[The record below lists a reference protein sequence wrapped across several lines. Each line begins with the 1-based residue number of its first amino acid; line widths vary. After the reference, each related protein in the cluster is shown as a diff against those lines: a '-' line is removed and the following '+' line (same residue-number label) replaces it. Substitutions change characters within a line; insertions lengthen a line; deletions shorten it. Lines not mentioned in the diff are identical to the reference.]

1 MKINATVTS
10 LPGGATSSK
19 GTGPTPGNDTAAQTG
34 GNTDSASKV
43 TLSETAQLISS
54 PGIASITH
62 PESDLERI
70 IGIKQEISAGTFRTD
85 PARIAEKFHQLNM
98 SLQ

>member
-1 MKINATVTS
+1 MKINATVMP

-19 GTGPTPGNDTAAQTG
+19 DTGPTPGNDTAAQTG
-34 GNTDSASKV
+34 GNTDSVSKL

-54 PGIASITH
+54 PDIVSITY
-62 PESDLERI
+62 PDSDLERI
-70 IGIKQEISAGTFRTD
+70 TGIKQGISAGTYRTD

>member
-10 LPGGATSSK
+10 LPGEAATNK
-19 GTGPTPGNDTAAQTG
+19 DTRPTPGNDTAAQTG
-34 GNTDSASKV
+34 GKTDSASKL

-54 PGIASITH
+54 PDMVSITH
-62 PESDLERI
+62 PDSDMGRI
-70 IGIKQEISAGTFRTD
+70 TGIKQGISAGTYRTD
-85 PARIAEKFHQLNM
+85 PVRIAEKFHQLNM